1 MKKPVNS
8 RKSWTDW
15 NRVDALKDEKI
26 DFSDT
31 PELTPEIFVRAVV
44 RPGLKPVAR
53 KKQLTLRIDSDVLDW
68 YRRQGKGYQSLM
80 NRLLRAYMQE
90 RKND

>member
-90 RKND
+90 RKNA

>member
-31 PELTPEIFVRAVV
+31 LELTPEIFVRTVV
-44 RPGLKPVAR
+44 RPGLKPVPPR
-53 KKQLTLRIDSDVLDW
+53 KQLTPRIDSDVLGW
-68 YRRQGKGYQSLM
+68 YRRREKAISPS
-80 NRLLRAYMQE
+80 
-90 RKND
+90 